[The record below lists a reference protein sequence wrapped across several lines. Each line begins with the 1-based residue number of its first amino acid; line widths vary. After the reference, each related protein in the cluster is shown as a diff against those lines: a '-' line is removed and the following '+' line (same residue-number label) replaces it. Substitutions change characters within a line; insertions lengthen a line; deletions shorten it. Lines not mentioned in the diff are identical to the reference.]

1 MKIDAQKIAQD
12 YALEHGKD
20 TVRYAGEKNGH
31 KYFHVFNWETRDHKL
46 GSQQYV
52 KINCTTGEISNILP
66 IKEIMWAGEQ
76 EVLLNNL

>member
-46 GSQQYV
+46 GIQQLSL
-52 KINCTTGEISNILP
+52 IHI
-66 IKEIMWAGEQ
+66 
-76 EVLLNNL
+76 